1 MKIKSRQN
9 EKIKWL
15 FKLKQKKYRD
25 KSNTF
30 LVFGDHAVSE
40 AIKSGHV
47 VEIYTSNENIEGI
60 LISDKLM
67 KELSDIKSHSDVM
80 AIVTKPGIKHS
91 YANILMLDNIQDP
104 RNLGSLIRSAVAFGF
119 TKIIASPDT
128 VDFFNETTVRITQGT
143 LFYIDLIKM
152 ELKEAI
158 KELKNEGYKILVTDV
173 KKGTDLKEL
182 KINNKVSIVLGNEGS
197 GVSEAVLNLADIIV
211 NINTTTVES
220 LNVAVAGAIIMYE
233 VKNING

>member
-25 KSNTF
+25 ESNTF